1 MEKDERQLETLN
13 SNYEE
18 LEDDKKDTLLS
29 IGEELMNIQSLI
41 NNERVSAI
49 KNGNTELKIEW
60 NILIF
65 NRMFFKFELD

>member
-49 KNGNTELKIEW
+49 KKGNTELKIE
-60 NILIF
+60 
-65 NRMFFKFELD
+65 

>member
-13 SNYEE
+13 NNYDQ

-29 IGEELMNIQSLI
+29 IGEELMNIQSLV

-49 KNGNTELKIEW
+49 KNGNTELKIE
-60 NILIF
+60 
-65 NRMFFKFELD
+65 

>member
-13 SNYEE
+13 NNYDQ

-49 KNGNTELKIEW
+49 KKGNTELKIE
-60 NILIF
+60 
-65 NRMFFKFELD
+65 